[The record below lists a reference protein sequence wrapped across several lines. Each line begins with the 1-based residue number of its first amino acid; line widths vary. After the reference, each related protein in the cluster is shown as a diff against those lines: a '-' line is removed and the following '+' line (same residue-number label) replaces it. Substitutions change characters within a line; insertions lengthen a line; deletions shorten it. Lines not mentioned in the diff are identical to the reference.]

1 MWMRKFNRRRR
12 GHELR
17 KFPGR
22 NRHHFLKAK
31 SRGGDKS
38 MNNMLLMQI
47 ERHEA
52 WHKLFGLM
60 SAEEAVELLARAIRM
75 KKHQKHDHLKAA

>member
-1 MWMRKFNRRRR
+1 MIYRKWNRRRR
-12 GHELR
+12 SHELR
-17 KFPGR
+17 RFPGR

-31 SRGGDKS
+31 SLGGDKS
-38 MNNMLLMQI
+38 VNNLLLMHI

-60 SAEEAVELLARAIRM
+60 SAEEALELLARAIRM
-75 KKHQKHDHLKAA
+75 KKHQHYDHQKVA